1 MMEVEV
7 GHRILGRETSESKE
21 AGEPFFEDRKLAR
34 VPGAEWMI

>member
-7 GHRILGRETSESKE
+7 GHRILGRETSKSEE
-21 AGEPFFEDRKLAR
+21 AGEPFFEDRQLAR